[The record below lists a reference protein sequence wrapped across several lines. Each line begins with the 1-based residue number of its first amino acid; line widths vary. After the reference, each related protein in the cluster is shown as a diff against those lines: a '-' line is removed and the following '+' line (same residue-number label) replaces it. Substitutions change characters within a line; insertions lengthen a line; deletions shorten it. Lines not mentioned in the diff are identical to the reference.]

1 LNKRNIAE
9 LVKDFR
15 KRLRSILDV
24 DYKAVQ
30 AIVDAWNKEPEK
42 SVLRQWSY
50 VSNSFSFDPDE
61 YFFFF

>member
-1 LNKRNIAE
+1 LNKTNIAE

-42 SVLRQWSY
+42 SILRQWSY

-61 YFFFF
+61 YFFLF